1 MNPVT
6 LIVGAL
12 VAGAVA
18 ATKDVTAQAIKDAYA
33 GLKSLIIQKYAK
45 ASGAVQQLEEKPES
59 EGRQAVAKEELVEAG
74 AGMDEAIVTQ
84 AKALLDLLKEAGQL
98 DRASYNANVS
108 GSGAIAQGPGAV
120 AAGQGGIAVGGDVQ
134 GGISVGST
142 AKPNEPKPE
151 S

>member
-1 MNPVT
+1 MDPVT

-18 ATKDVTAQAIKDAYA
+18 ATKDVTAQAIKDAYS
-33 GLKSLIIQKYAK
+33 GLKSLIVQKYGK
-45 ASGAVQQLEEKPES
+45 AASAVVLLADEPES
-59 EGRQAVAKEELVEAG
+59 KPHQEVAKMALEKAGVSQDAELVS
-74 AGMDEAIVTQ
+74 Q
-84 AKALLDLLKEAGQL
+84 AQALLDLLKQVGQL
-98 DRASYNANVS
+98 DRATYNAYMS
-108 GSGAIAQGPGAV
+108 GSGAIAQGSGAV

-134 GGISVGST
+134 GGISVGSG